1 MIIYTGIDK
10 DRVDLGLKLIKKTIK
25 DIEKGKFTSDMFNNA
40 INMITSSLKLSLET
54 QPSVINNYYAMNI
67 LNSDDINTR
76 ISKFE
81 KITKEDVINFSK
93 KIKMDTV
100 FLLEGDHNEED

>member
-1 MIIYTGIDK
+1 
-10 DRVDLGLKLIKKTIK
+10 
-25 DIEKGKFTSDMFNNA
+25 
-40 INMITSSLKLSLET
+40 
-54 QPSVINNYYAMNI
+54 MNI

-81 KITKEDVINFSK
+81 KVTKEDVINFSK
-93 KIKMDTV
+93 KIKMDTI